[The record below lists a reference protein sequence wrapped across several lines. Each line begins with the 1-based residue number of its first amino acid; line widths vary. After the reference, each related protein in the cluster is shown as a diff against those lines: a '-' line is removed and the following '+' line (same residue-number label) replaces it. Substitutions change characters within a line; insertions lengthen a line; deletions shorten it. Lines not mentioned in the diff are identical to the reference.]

1 MGGSF
6 SGLRGG
12 GFWIEHGNIRRK
24 ENWKIGIHLEYGV
37 LEKEDNIYLVLDGK
51 WRKFGVGN
59 LEKEEDTHL
68 DIHRR

>member
-1 MGGSF
+1 MATSEG
-6 SGLRGG
+6 
-12 GFWIEHGNIRRK
+12 RK
-24 ENWKIGIHLEYGV
+24 IGKIGIHLEYGV

-51 WRKFGVGN
+51 LEKIWSWD